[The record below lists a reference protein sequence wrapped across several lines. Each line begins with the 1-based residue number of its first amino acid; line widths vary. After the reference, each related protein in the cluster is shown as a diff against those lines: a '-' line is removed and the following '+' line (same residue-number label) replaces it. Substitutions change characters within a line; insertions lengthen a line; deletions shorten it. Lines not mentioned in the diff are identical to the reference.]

1 MTVIR
6 SSCLLA
12 LLCTAAFRV
21 TPVHAQS
28 AEPSQREGYAAER
41 GAAEARYGER
51 ERACRDRFV
60 VTSCVDDAKRE
71 RRETLTRL
79 KREQNQLDDRLR
91 KARAAE
97 RTESIRQRE
106 AMETQRAR
114 QAATHEPR
122 ESAKRAPSDGHPVKS
137 GDGGAAST
145 PARRGRPQGAHPAP
159 PSAALRGEQE
169 ARSRATF
176 DAAHREAEAHRA
188 EVEQRNAQR
197 ASKRKGA
204 APLPLPASEL
214 TPAVRP

>member
-1 MTVIR
+1 MV
-6 SSCLLA
+6 A
-12 LLCTAAFRV
+12 LLCAAAFSV
-21 TPVHAQS
+21 TPVHAQG
-28 AEPSQREGYAAER
+28 AEASQRERYAAER
-41 GAAEARYGER
+41 AAGEARYGER

-79 KREQNQLDDRLR
+79 KREQNQVGDRQR

-106 AMETQRAR
+106 AAEAQRAR
-114 QAATHEPR
+114 QSATHEPR
-122 ESAKRAPSDGHPVKS
+122 ESAKRAPSDGHSVKS
-137 GDGGAAST
+137 GDGGSSAAST
-145 PARRGRPQGAHPAP
+145 PARSGRAQGSLGTPPGEAP
-159 PSAALRGEQE
+159 RGEQE

-204 APLPLPASEL
+204 AHLPPPASGL